1 MIQQAIEPNS
11 LKAWLIYLSERFPL
25 PVYFLLSGGLVLSGA
40 VLAYS
45 EPFTW
50 LTFLAFAFALWLFA
64 TLRLMDELKD
74 YQKDLVAHPTRPL
87 PRGLIKTE
95 TVRTLI
101 RLSMIKGIVISGVI
115 YWVNPAAGTF
125 ALVSAV
131 WLWLMYKEFYI
142 GESLAKRPLMY
153 AITHQIILIPFCL
166 ALSMRPQAY
175 SGGGLNLKVLIWAV
189 GVLGAFFTYE
199 VSRKLDP
206 KAHPVLQT
214 YLEVYGRGGS
224 LAVVLGLFPLCLVAA
239 VLPRLEIWLL
249 PWSVMTVL
257 SYGLLWISVP
267 KDKVDKRHKLIE
279 GLATLSLFFHIW
291 TPILHYWLVLTVGE

>member
-1 MIQQAIEPNS
+1 MSQQTIRPNS
-11 LKAWLIYLSERFPL
+11 LNAWLIYLKERFPL

-40 VLAYS
+40 VLAYT

-50 LTFLAFAFALWLFA
+50 LTLLAFAFALWLFA

-74 YQKDLVAHPTRPL
+74 YKKDLIAHPDRPL
-87 PRGLIKTE
+87 PRGLIKPD
-95 TVRTLI
+95 TVQVLI
-101 RLSMIKGIVISGVI
+101 RLSMVKGLVISGLM
-115 YWVNPAAGTF
+115 YWVNPAAGLC
-125 ALVSAV
+125 ALLSTL

-142 GESLAKRPLMY
+142 GETLAKRPLLY

-175 SGGGLNLKVLIWAV
+175 GGGINLKILLWAV

-224 LAVVLGLFPLCLVAA
+224 LAIVAGLFPLCVLAA
-239 VLPRLEIWLL
+239 MLLQLEIWLL
-249 PWSVMTVL
+249 PWSVLTLL
-257 SYGLLWISVP
+257 SYGLLWISLP
-267 KDKVDKRHKLIE
+267 PGKVDKRHKLIE
-279 GLATLSLFFHIW
+279 GFATLSLFFHIW
-291 TPILHYWLVLTVGE
+291 TPILKYWLSMQVGE